1 MEKKFLVKTMTCHHC
16 ENAIKDTLSKL
27 EGVKSIDVNLD
38 DKIVTVNGDNLNAEK
53 IKESIEDIG
62 FDACDL

>member
-16 ENAIKDTLSKL
+16 EMGIKEALSKL
-27 EGVKSIDVNLD
+27 EEIKSVDVNLD

-53 IKESIEDIG
+53 IKEAIEDIG
-62 FDACDL
+62 FDVCDL

>member
-16 ENAIKDTLSKL
+16 ESAIKDTLSKL

-38 DKIVTVNGDNLNAEK
+38 DKIVTSAE
-53 IKESIEDIG
+53 IG
-62 FDACDL
+62 RASCRERV